1 MDFLLKRLGT
11 FRSTHPAL
19 YRWFKRFLIT
29 FLLLDFVSWWNGFG
43 HLFQSTKSVCPG
55 YYVGDLGGML
65 VKVPV
70 HAVDVT
76 EREDERKPLI
86 GKMMGP
92 SPMITWKTKFTG
104 LRIDVN
110 PDTGEIF
117 MKQKT
122 FDSPPNNF
130 KENDQWVS
138 VGMSA
143 GEYYGRIPFV
153 DHEKLWLPIQGNGY
167 GKAVK
172 FNSDIPGLQAYQIW
186 VKEGYDNEY
195 KYRLGLYR
203 STDVYFL
210 EDSRSVLATY
220 IVCGTGKNPR
230 CNHQIDMYPEA
241 KVRIN
246 MDYSRNLLPKW
257 RQIEEV
263 SKQAVRSL
271 RIYDVSQCK

>member
-1 MDFLLKRLGT
+1 MDFLVKRLAA
-11 FRSTHPAL
+11 FRSAHPAW
-19 YRWFKRFLIT
+19 YRWIKRFLIT

-76 EREDERKPLI
+76 ERDDERKPLI

-92 SPMITWKTKFTG
+92 RPMITWKTKFSG

-138 VGMSA
+138 VGMAA
-143 GEYYGRIPFV
+143 GQYYTGEGSIEN
-153 DHEKLWLPIQGNGY
+153 EKYWLPVQGDGY
-167 GKAVK
+167 DKAFK
-172 FNSDIPGLQAYQIW
+172 FKSDIPGLQAYQIW
-186 VKEGYDNEY
+186 IKGSDDSDYHY
-195 KYRLGLYR
+195 KQGLFL
-203 STDVYFL
+203 STDIYFL
-210 EDSRSVLATY
+210 KDGRGLPATY
-220 IVCGTGKNPR
+220 IRCGTGRNPR
-230 CNHQIDMYPEA
+230 CDHKINMYPEA
-241 KVRIN
+241 KVQIN
-246 MDYSRNLLPKW
+246 MNYSRNLLPKW
-257 RQIEEV
+257 RQIEDV
-263 SKQAVRSL
+263 SKQVVRSM